1 VISVPSRDLFIP
13 PDTENARCYTIK
25 ESRLEAEAKILSFS
39 RGTRLVY
46 SLLAAACC
54 SAVNTEQLKRTRC
67 LLHPLQS

>member
-46 SLLAAACC
+46 SLLLAMLHVAA
-54 SAVNTEQLKRTRC
+54 Q
-67 LLHPLQS
+67 